1 MIEYNNYQI
10 STFQLRF
17 TMDFP
22 PVFDHLPVDA
32 GFVRTES
39 AGNAG
44 LSVSGLDVTP
54 QVVRLIGFKPT
65 VSTKMPYSF
74 VFHTSV

>member
-1 MIEYNNYQI
+1 MIEYNNDKI
-10 STFQLRF
+10 STFQVGF

-22 PVFDHLPVDA
+22 LVFDHLPVDA

-65 VSTKMPYSF
+65 VSTEMSHSF